1 MSNFNVVNSKTLSK
15 EKNSVRVVSFGIVTR
30 VIAIIFC
37 AILLSNIIR
46 NVFSL
51 GSVTFTGFLQYIS
64 SVPQI
69 NTSLSMSTLYISGE
83 WVILDGFRVF
93 LNTIMQPLNLLVFL
107 AKNLWNCLLYVIY
120 FLRFLLGA

>member
-1 MSNFNVVNSKTLSK
+1 MSKFKVVNSETLSSK
-15 EKNSVRVVSFGIVTR
+15 KNHVSVISFGLVFR

-37 AILLSNIIR
+37 SILLSNIIR

-64 SVPQI
+64 AVPQI
-69 NTSLSMSTLYISGE
+69 DTSLSMSTLYISGE

-120 FLRFLLGA
+120 FLRFLMV